1 MLMSCHL
8 QDLLLD
14 LSSLLLLLFYS
25 FSSLDGKEIIKW
37 NFNLLYI
44 RLVAVLC
51 YQCESHA
58 LLLLLSF
65 CLGLCRVCDLILNLG
80 EGY

>member
-8 QDLLLD
+8 QDLLFD

-44 RLVAVLC
+44 RFVAFLC

-65 CLGLCRVCDLILNLG
+65 SLGLCRVCDLILNLG
-80 EGY
+80 ERY